1 MLVMPTGHPLSNK
14 ESVGVEALVGQP
26 FIIFEQGSNTR
37 RTLDEFFVRE
47 QIKPNI
53 VAETEN
59 IEIIK
64 SMVASGLGISIVPF
78 QSVERETRGGSL
90 KVARIRAQQLV
101 RETGWVYR
109 SDERAP
115 RVVQEMM
122 TTLTRI
128 APQLQLT
135 VDRAS

>member
-1 MLVMPTGHPLSNK
+1 
-14 ESVGVEALVGQP
+14 
-26 FIIFEQGSNTR
+26 
-37 RTLDEFFVRE
+37 
-47 QIKPNI
+47 

-59 IEIIK
+59 VEIIK
-64 SMVASGLGISIVPF
+64 SMVASCLGISIVPF

-90 KVARIRAQQLV
+90 KVARIRGQQLV

-109 SDERAP
+109 SGERAP

-122 TTLTRI
+122 ATLTRI
-128 APQLQLT
+128 ASQLQST

>member
-1 MLVMPTGHPLSNK
+1 MVT
-14 ESVGVEALVGQP
+14 
-26 FIIFEQGSNTR
+26 
-37 RTLDEFFVRE
+37 
-47 QIKPNI
+47 
-53 VAETEN
+53 ETEN

-109 SDERAP
+109 AGERAP

-122 TTLTRI
+122 ATLTRI
-128 APQLQLT
+128 APEPQLAAPAGG
-135 VDRAS
+135 RR